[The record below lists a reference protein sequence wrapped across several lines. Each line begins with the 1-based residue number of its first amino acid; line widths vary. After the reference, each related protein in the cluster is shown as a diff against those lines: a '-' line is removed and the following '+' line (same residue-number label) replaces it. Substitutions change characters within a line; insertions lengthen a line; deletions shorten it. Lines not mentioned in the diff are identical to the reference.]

1 MSQSHGSQA
10 SLAYEVEDVFGTVNA
25 LPSLKKIP
33 YKTHSLD
40 LTKNLVEGEDQYGDR
55 MRRHSRHGTRN
66 PAGSLEIDLRST
78 AYDDFIASALMSDWS
93 GTTLKTGGTQ
103 KFFTIEEHAAD
114 INKFRLFNGL
124 SVSQLNVSAA
134 TDQAVQTTLEMV
146 GSDMIHSNTSA
157 MVGSPA
163 DADTH
168 EPFDTHSGLVLDAGT
183 SLGVVTSLDFS
194 INNSFSASP
203 VIGQQTPYGLEYGNS
218 QVSGTLVLR
227 YVNADVIQK
236 FIDEVESSLSVTFD
250 DSTGTNGYT
259 FTFPRI
265 KYNGGSVP
273 VSNPTARL
281 VTLPFVALFDS
292 TEGSDVVITRP
303 A

>member
-1 MSQSHGSQA
+1 M
-10 SLAYEVEDVFGTVNA
+10 L
-25 LPSLKKIP
+25 IP
-33 YKTHSLD
+33 T
-40 LTKNLVEGEDQYGDR
+40 NR
-55 MRRHSRHGTRN
+55 
-66 PAGSLEIDLRST
+66 
-78 AYDDFIASALMSDWS
+78 
-93 GTTLKTGGTQ
+93 
-103 KFFTIEEHAAD
+103 
-114 INKFRLFNGL
+114 
-124 SVSQLNVSAA
+124 
-134 TDQAVQTTLEMV
+134 
-146 GSDMIHSNTSA
+146 
-157 MVGSPA
+157 
-163 DADTH
+163 
-168 EPFDTHSGLVLDAGT
+168 FDTHSGLVLDAGT